1 MTQDE
6 QIELMCAAWFDHGSG
21 RDDLKW
27 ANLEYYMKPLYHV
40 RMKAALETIDGINS
54 LIGDS
59 E

>member
-6 QIELMCAAWFDHGSG
+6 QIELMCVAWWDAKGPTSWQLCPE
-21 RDDLKW
+21 DW
-27 ANLEYYMKPLYHV
+27 KPDYRR